1 MGKVELSYKCLI
13 EMGSIGTNMVRT
25 SAQQE
30 FERLYNAYCGRIYS
44 YAMMISKGDTYL
56 SEEILQATFMK
67 LWEHWSELKTPEK
80 ALQYLF
86 ATAKHTFLNYCEH
99 EAVKLVYTDY
109 VLARQDEADNHAE
122 QQQDAQFL
130 EAYLKE
136 VISKMPPMRQR
147 VFVMS
152 RYQHKTNREIAEA
165 LRISEKT
172 VEVHITLALRELKE
186 RLND

>member
-1 MGKVELSYKCLI
+1 MGNATAN
-13 EMGSIGTNMVRT
+13 TNRV
-25 SAQQE
+25 SAQQK
-30 FERLYNAYCGRIYS
+30 FEQLYNAYCGRIYS

-56 SEEILQATFMK
+56 SEEMLQTTFMK
-67 LWEHWSELKTPEK
+67 LWEHWTELKTPKK

-109 VLARQDEADNHAE
+109 VLARQDEADNRAE
-122 QQQDAQFL
+122 QQSDALFL

-147 VFVMS
+147 VFAMS
-152 RYQHKTNREIAEA
+152 RYQHKTNREIAEE

-172 VEVHITLALRELKE
+172 VEVHITLALKELKE